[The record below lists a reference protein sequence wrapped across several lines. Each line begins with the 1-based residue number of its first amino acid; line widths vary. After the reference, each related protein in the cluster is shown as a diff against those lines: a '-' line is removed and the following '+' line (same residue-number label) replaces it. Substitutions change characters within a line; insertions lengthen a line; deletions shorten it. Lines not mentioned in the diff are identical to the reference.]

1 MVIISILSLIALVC
15 YIYTVIQLRKTCK
28 NYVNLFYEYEKL
40 KVIQMKYDCILK
52 EKKVLEQ
59 ENKQL
64 QEELRAE
71 RQVAKSN
78 NVKKIEDLPKTEKVT
93 KTRTRKTTKK

>member
-15 YIYTVIQLRKTCK
+15 CIIILVKGKKIAKEYH
-28 NYVNLFYEYEKL
+28 NLLGKYEHL
-40 KVIQMKYDCILK
+40 KVVEMKHDCLLR

-93 KTRTRKTTKK
+93 KTRTKKTTKK